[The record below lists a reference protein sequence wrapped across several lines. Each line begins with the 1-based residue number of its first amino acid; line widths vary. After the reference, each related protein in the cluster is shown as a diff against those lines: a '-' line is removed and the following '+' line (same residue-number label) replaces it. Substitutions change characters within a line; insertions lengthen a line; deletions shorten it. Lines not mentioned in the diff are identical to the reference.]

1 MVTVFALYVYLG
13 EAIQRPITYWYDVDR
28 CRYFAR
34 RLMAQPPVPGDPKQK
49 IIAVCRIAEVP
60 KDTMIYN

>member
-1 MVTVFALYVYLG
+1 MITVFALYVYLG
-13 EAIQRPITYWYDVDR
+13 EALQRPITYWYDVNR

-49 IIAVCRIAEVP
+49 IIAVCRIAEVA
-60 KDTMIYN
+60 DNVMVFE